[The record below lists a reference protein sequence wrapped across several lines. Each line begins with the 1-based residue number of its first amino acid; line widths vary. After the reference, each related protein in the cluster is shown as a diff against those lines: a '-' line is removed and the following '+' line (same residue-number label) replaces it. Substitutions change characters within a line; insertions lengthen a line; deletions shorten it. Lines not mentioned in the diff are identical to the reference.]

1 MKNNQE
7 NLIDK
12 VISEIKKKYSNL
24 TVDYYYDKDDD
35 FYVIWHN
42 NHLLDSDDDFAI
54 YVSPLISYL
63 HDNNFSNFCIGY
75 DHEQTLLIQ
84 KKPIYEPIDEKISY
98 KRESFKY
105 SNSLAIAA

>member
-24 TVDYYYDKDDD
+24 TVDFYYDKDDD

-42 NHLLDSDDDFAI
+42 NHLLDSDDDFAV

-75 DHEQTLLIQ
+75 DHEQTIKL
-84 KKPIYEPIDEKISY
+84 
-98 KRESFKY
+98 
-105 SNSLAIAA
+105 